1 MQRKPFPSE
10 TQERFIVRFP
20 DGMRDRISEVA
31 KAGHRSMN
39 AEIVARIRRSFE
51 LDEAG
56 DMAQTGP
63 DLDVA
68 ELKKEIARL
77 CRLLQEHK
85 DAAAGLFEAHK
96 EAVVTEA
103 LKRLRAEAGE
113 AASLPKATGDGAQA
127 ARRTSK
133 KT

>member
-20 DGMRDRISEVA
+20 DGMRDRISAVA

-56 DMAQTGP
+56 DTVQAGP

-77 CRLLQEHK
+77 CRMLQEHK

-96 EAVVTEA
+96 EEMVTEA
-103 LKRLRAEAGE
+103 LRRLRSEAGE
-113 AASLPKATGDGAQA
+113 AAAPPKATGAAQ
-127 ARRTSK
+127 ARRTPRK
-133 KT
+133 A

>member
-20 DGMRDRISEVA
+20 DGMRDRISEAA

-56 DMAQTGP
+56 DADQAGFEQGAAG
-63 DLDVA
+63 LR
-68 ELKKEIARL
+68 EEISRL
-77 CRLLQEHK
+77 CQLLQEHK

-96 EAVVTEA
+96 EAVELFSTYARQGDNPE
-103 LKRLRAEAGE
+103 LKHFAQQM
-113 AASLPKATGDGAQA
+113 LPTLEERIG
-127 ARRTSK
+127 RSW
-133 KT
+133 

>member
-20 DGMRDRISEVA
+20 DGMRDRISEAA

-56 DMAQTGP
+56 DADQAGVEQGAAG
-63 DLDVA
+63 LR
-68 ELKKEIARL
+68 EEISRL
-77 CRLLQEHK
+77 CQLLQEHK

-96 EAVVTEA
+96 EAVVDEA
-103 LKRLRAEAGE
+103 LKRLRSETGMAAGR
-113 AASLPKATGDGAQA
+113 APGK
-127 ARRTSK
+127 R
-133 KT
+133 

>member
-20 DGMRDRISEVA
+20 DGMRDRISEAA

-56 DMAQTGP
+56 NVAQTGA
-63 DLDVA
+63 DQGA
-68 ELKKEIARL
+68 AGLKKEIARL
-77 CRLLQEHK
+77 CQLLQEHK
-85 DAAAGLFEAHK
+85 DAAAGLFEVHK

-103 LKRLRAEAGE
+103 VKRLRAESGG
-113 AASLPKATGDGAQA
+113 AASRT
-127 ARRTSK
+127 AR